1 MKKAAMVSIGNEIL
15 SGRTVDTNTAYLGRE
30 LLSVGLPVVSVYTV
44 GDDVDSI
51 IRMLNLAGADAD
63 FILATGGLGP
73 TDDDV
78 TRQAFAEFLGVEL
91 QLRDELLEKI
101 QDFFV
106 RRGLEMPDR
115 NRIQAHIP
123 AGARSL
129 PNNRGTAPGIMA
141 EADGKVFAALPGVPS
156 EMKQMFSES
165 VLPQLERF
173 ASGQAVVVRR
183 LKCYGAGESTMAEL
197 VGPLMQRDRNP
208 LINCTVESGEITLHV
223 VATAKSHQEAREMA
237 HKGEEALRNTLGDLV
252 YGTGE
257 QTLAEAV
264 GLELARCRKT
274 VALAESCTGG
284 LLAKLLTDISGASE
298 YFTHGWVT
306 YSNRAKTTEL
316 GVPADLIERCGAVSE
331 EVARAM
337 AQGARKEAGVDYAI
351 GITGI
356 AGPTGATE
364 QKPVGLV
371 YICVDSDERSEVNCC
386 RFLGDRPSVRRRAA
400 KTALNM
406 LRLRLKD

>member
-173 ASGQAVVVRR
+173 AGHSGAFAADLLEKTGVVVTPGRG
-183 LKCYGAGESTMAEL
+183 YGEHGEGYFRISLTYPDD
-197 VGPLMQRDRNP
+197 V
-208 LINCTVESGEITLHV
+208 
-223 VATAKSHQEAREMA
+223 
-237 HKGEEALRNTLGDLV
+237 
-252 YGTGE
+252 
-257 QTLAEAV
+257 
-264 GLELARCRKT
+264 LEKAM
-274 VALAESCTGG
+274 G
-284 LLAKLLTDISGASE
+284 LLA
-298 YFTHGWVT
+298 
-306 YSNRAKTTEL
+306 
-316 GVPADLIERCGAVSE
+316 ER
-331 EVARAM
+331 
-337 AQGARKEAGVDYAI
+337 
-351 GITGI
+351 
-356 AGPTGATE
+356 
-364 QKPVGLV
+364 L
-371 YICVDSDERSEVNCC
+371 
-386 RFLGDRPSVRRRAA
+386 
-400 KTALNM
+400 
-406 LRLRLKD
+406 